1 MSTLLAIAAF
11 ASAALAHGTVS
22 GVVADG
28 TYFPGWSNEYFY
40 NAAATPKNIVGW
52 HSEGLD
58 NGYVGGD
65 RTKYTDTDIVCHIK
79 AKAASSAA
87 TVAAGGTLDF
97 QWTTWPESHVGPMI
111 TYVAK
116 CDGDSCSSADQTS
129 LKWAKIEESGF
140 TDGEWASI
148 AMIKNNN
155 TWSVKVPE
163 TLAAGS
169 YVFRH
174 ETIALHS
181 AQKVNGAQNY
191 PFCLNIDVT
200 GSGTATP
207 DGVVGTQLY
216 TAEEKGIVWDVY
228 GTDNSAYP
236 IPGPKLWSGAS
247 GSGSGSPTTPP
258 ASNTTAPAAAPSST
272 APTTTAPSAAPV
284 DATPAPS
291 STATPSTGLSG
302 EFTIDELEKWL
313 VANTE
318 ADKEYTVD
326 EIVAMLEKAG
336 KASKLRRH
344 ARHFL

>member
-1 MSTLLAIAAF
+1 MSTILAVAAF
-11 ASAALAHGTVS
+11 VGTALAHGTVS

-28 TYFPGWSNEYFY
+28 KYFPGW
-40 NAAATPKNIVGW
+40 KNDYHYSGSIPAGVVGW
-52 HSEGLD
+52 SSEGLD

-65 RTKYTDTDIVCHIK
+65 RTELSGPDIICHIN
-79 AKAASSAA
+79 AKPAASAA
-87 TVAAGGTLDF
+87 TVAAGGSLDF
-97 QWTTWPESHVGPMI
+97 QWTTWPDSHVGPML

-116 CDGDSCSSADQTS
+116 CDGDSCATADKAS
-129 LKWAKIEESGF
+129 LKWAKIEEAGF
-140 TDGEWASI
+140 VDGKWAAISMI
-148 AMIKNNN
+148 ANNN

-181 AQKVNGAQNY
+181 AGSVGGAQNY

-207 DGVVGTQLY
+207 DGVVGTELY
-216 TAEEKGIVWDVY
+216 TASDVGLVWNVY
-228 GTDNSAYP
+228 GTDNANYRA
-236 IPGPKLWSGAS
+236 PGPKLWDGA
-247 GSGSGSPTTPP
+247 GSGTVSP
-258 ASNTTAPAAAPSST
+258 
-272 APTTTAPSAAPV
+272 PTTTAPANSTTPAVP
-284 DATPAPS
+284 ATPTQTPTQVADVPAPS
-291 STATPSTGLSG
+291 STGSPATGLSG

-318 ADKEYTVD
+318 AGKEYTVD

-336 KASKLRRH
+336 SKARRH
-344 ARHFL
+344 ARQFL

>member
-1 MSTLLAIAAF
+1 MSTVLAVAAF
-11 ASAALAHGTVS
+11 VGTALAHGTVS

-28 TYFPGWSNEYFY
+28 KYFPGWKNDYHYSGS
-40 NAAATPKNIVGW
+40 TPDGVVGW
-52 HSEGLD
+52 ASEGLD

-65 RTKYTDTDIVCHIK
+65 RTEYTSPDIICHIN
-79 AKAASSAA
+79 AEPAASAA
-87 TVAAGGTLDF
+87 TVAAGGSIDF

-116 CDGDSCSSADQTS
+116 CEGDSCASADKST
-129 LKWAKIEESGF
+129 LKWAKIEEAGF
-140 TDGEWASI
+140 VDGEWAAI
-148 AMIKNNN
+148 AMIANNN

-181 AQKVNGAQNY
+181 AGSVNGAQNY

-207 DGVVGTQLY
+207 DGVVGTELY
-216 TAEEKGIVWDVY
+216 TANDEGIVWNVY
-228 GTDNSAYP
+228 GTDNANYP
-236 IPGPKLWSGAS
+236 VPGPKLWDGA
-247 GSGSGSPTTPP
+247 GSGSGSPPPPTTTTPG
-258 ASNTTAPAAAPSST
+258 NST
-272 APTTTAPSAAPV
+272 APIATATATPSKV
-284 DATPAPS
+284 VEVPAPS
-291 STATPSTGLSG
+291 STSVPAKGLSG

-313 VANTE
+313 VDNTE
-318 ADKEYTVD
+318 AGKQYTVE
-326 EIVAMLEKAG
+326 EIVALLEKAG
-336 KASKLRRH
+336 AGAKARRH